1 MERVERLIDADTD
14 RVWSL
19 VSDLERWDQMLPT
32 MQKVTRLDAGTPVGV
47 GARFEVRQPGLLKA
61 VYEITEWEPG
71 RGFVWVASTPGVRTT
86 ATHQVDT
93 VDGQTQL
100 TLGVTWTGPL
110 AGLVRLLMGAK
121 TRRMVG
127 QEADTFASLAE
138 SREGG
143 GAGH

>member
-1 MERVERLIDADTD
+1 MERVERLIDADAE

-32 MQKVTRLDAGTPVGV
+32 MQKVTRVDAGTPGV
-47 GARFEVRQPGLLKA
+47 GQHGHQHLAVSPAR
-61 VYEITEWEPG
+61 
-71 RGFVWVASTPGVRTT
+71 RGFIWVASTPGVRTT
-86 ATHQVDT
+86 ATHQVGT

-100 TLGVTWTGPL
+100 MLGVTWTGPL

-121 TRRMVG
+121 TRRMIG